1 MIQTSRLAK
10 AVAFLLAVLASVAPA
25 QTQTGVLGTN
35 LNALSDF
42 SRHWTFV
49 DAFKLSRP
57 WLDGS
62 FAEFPAGQIDSD
74 GWVTNLTGGQVA
86 QALMFFD
93 QSGHYPSTPNCAASP
108 SATNCYVLKFDGA
121 GAITFDAGANIVSTP
136 GPGNRFFV
144 NVPQQGPGNGGIVLK
159 LTATT
164 PGNPVKNIRFIM
176 AGFESTA
183 DAQPFHPTFLQ
194 TLAPYKLIRFMDWM
208 GTNGSTIQNFS
219 QWKTLA
225 SATQTV
231 VDGPGFGEH
240 GSGVAFEY
248 MVDLCNA
255 LDADMWINL
264 PAEASDAFM
273 TSAATLIRDRL
284 EPGRKL
290 YIEYSN
296 EIWNG
301 QFLQG
306 IFIQQQGETLGLG
319 SGFTAKLNY
328 QARRS
333 KEMFAIFETVFGGT
347 SRIVRVLAGQAA
359 NADLVKQVAEFES
372 VFLKADA
379 IALAPYM
386 DGGGRVGGLANL
398 TSLSNSQVLSQMQT
412 HLVGTTDNDNHV
424 KLWLETHRNLVH
436 GPGLFGSFTDGMV
449 NDQGVPL
456 RIVAYEG
463 GQHLLALGP
472 NNGNATANGIL
483 DSVNRDAGMGTLY
496 KQYLCQWRAIVGG
509 DSFVHFNDLFVYG
522 AFGRWGALEFQ
533 DQATSTSPKFLALED
548 YAQGGLDCAGLGF
561 PNPPLISINDV
572 SVAEG
577 NAGTTNLTF
586 TVSLSTPA
594 PGTITVKAKAVAG
607 TASSPSDFAA
617 LTEPVSFA
625 LGETSKTVTVVING
639 DTSGEPSE
647 TVFVNLS
654 NPVGAPIA
662 DAHGVGTIVDD
673 DVSPVLAIA
682 DAATSEGNAG
692 TKLLSFTVTLT
703 PASAST
709 VTVSAQTS
717 NGTAT
722 APSDYSALGPTL
734 LTFTPG
740 QVSKVVDVTILG
752 DVSPEA
758 SETFTVT
765 LSGAT
770 NANIADATAVG
781 VIQDDD
787 GPARTFVSATGSDAN
802 ACSAQTTPCRNIA
815 TALLQTAVDGEI
827 IILTPG
833 EYETAALTITQGV
846 KVTSPSGTVAF
857 IRQPITVNAPGAR
870 VILRGLTI
878 KGTGSGSGV
887 TLTAASQLSIEDSTI
902 DRWNVGFRVNN
913 ATAGRVSVV
922 DSIVRA
928 NVTGI
933 KDEGTGAT
941 NHIAVTDTRIER
953 NTDGLSVLGGS
964 YSIRGVAFV
973 GNSGSGLL
981 ASGGLVVVSGSEF
994 SLNGN
999 GAATTTGGTLRVG
1012 RSHVFGNTVGLSA
1025 LSGGTLASFGTNVVR
1040 RNGTNTN
1047 GTISAVSEQ

>member
-1 MIQTSRLAK
+1 MTHITRRARI
-10 AVAFLLAVLASVAPA
+10 AAILLAALATVAPA

-62 FAEFPAGQIDSD
+62 FADFPPGQLDAD

-93 QSGHYPSTPNCAASP
+93 QSGHYPSTPNCAATP
-108 SATNCYVLKFDGA
+108 SAANCYVLKFDGTGTVTFGA
-121 GAITFDAGANIVSTP
+121 GASIISTP

-144 NVPQQGPGNGGIVLK
+144 NVPPQTAPNGGIILR
-159 LTATT
+159 LTATS
-164 PGNPVKNIRFIM
+164 PGDPIRNIRFIM
-176 AGFESTA
+176 AGFEATA
-183 DAQPFHPTFLQ
+183 DAQPFHPLFLS

-231 VDGPGFGEH
+231 IDLGSGEH

-264 PAEASDAFM
+264 PAEATDAFM

-306 IFIQQQGETLGLG
+306 IFIQQQGENLGLG

-333 KEMFAIFETVFGGT
+333 AEMFAIFETVFGGT

-359 NADLVKQVAEFES
+359 NADLVRQVALFEN

-398 TSLSNSQVLSQMQT
+398 TSLSNTQVLTQMQT
-412 HLVGTTDNDNHV
+412 DLVGTTDNDNHV

-472 NNGNATANGIL
+472 NNGNSTANGIL

-509 DSFVHFNDLFVYG
+509 DSFVHFNDLFIYG
-522 AFGRWGALEFQ
+522 QFGRWGALEFQ
-533 DQATSTSPKFLALED
+533 DQTTSTSPKFVALED
-548 YAQGGLDCAGLGF
+548 CAQGGLDCAGLGF

-577 NAGTTNLTF
+577 SAGTTNLTF
-586 TVSLSTPA
+586 TVSLSAPA
-594 PGTITVKAKAVAG
+594 PGAITVKAKAVAG

-617 LTEPVSFA
+617 LTTTVSFA
-625 LGETSKTVTVVING
+625 LGETSKPVTVVING
-639 DTSGEPSE
+639 DASGEPSE

-673 DVSPVLAIA
+673 DAFPVLAIA

-692 TKLLSFTVTLT
+692 TKVLSFTVSLT
-703 PASAST
+703 PASGST
-709 VTVSAQTS
+709 VTVTAQTS

-722 APSDYSALGPTL
+722 APSDYTAVGPTL

-740 QVSKVVDVTILG
+740 QVSKVVEVTILG

-758 SETFTVT
+758 SEAFTVV

-781 VIQDDD
+781 IIQDDD

-802 ACSAQTTPCRNIA
+802 VCSAQTTPCRNIA
-815 TALLQTAVDGEI
+815 AALLQTAVDGEI

-833 EYETAALTITQGV
+833 EYETAPLTITQGV
-846 KVTSPSGTVAF
+846 KLTSPSGTVAF
-857 IRQPITVNAPGAR
+857 VRQPITVNAPGAR
-870 VILRGLTI
+870 VVLRGLTV
-878 KGTGSGSGV
+878 KGTGSGTGV
-887 TLTAASQLSIEDSTI
+887 TLTAASQVSIEDSTI
-902 DRWNVGFRVNN
+902 RSMERRAPDEQRDARTNLGDRLDRP
-913 ATAGRVSVV
+913 R
-922 DSIVRA
+922 
-928 NVTGI
+928 
-933 KDEGTGAT
+933 
-941 NHIAVTDTRIER
+941 ER
-953 NTDGLSVLGGS
+953 HRDP
-964 YSIRGVAFV
+964 
-973 GNSGSGLL
+973 
-981 ASGGLVVVSGSEF
+981 
-994 SLNGN
+994 
-999 GAATTTGGTLRVG
+999 
-1012 RSHVFGNTVGLSA
+1012 
-1025 LSGGTLASFGTNVVR
+1025 
-1040 RNGTNTN
+1040 
-1047 GTISAVSEQ
+1047 

>member
-1 MIQTSRLAK
+1 M
-10 AVAFLLAVLASVAPA
+10 
-25 QTQTGVLGTN
+25 GTN

-62 FAEFPAGQIDSD
+62 FADFPAGQLDSD
-74 GWVTNLTGGQVA
+74 GWVTNLSGGQVA

-93 QSGHYPSTPNCAASP
+93 NSGHYPSTPNCASSP
-108 SATNCYVLKFDGA
+108 SAANCYVLKFEGTGTITIGA
-121 GAITFDAGANIVSTP
+121 GASIESPA

-144 NVPQQGPGNGGIVLK
+144 NVPQQTAGNGGIILR
-159 LTATT
+159 LTATS
-164 PGNPVKNIRFIM
+164 PGDPVRNIRFIM
-176 AGFESTA
+176 AGFEATA
-183 DAQPFHPTFLQ
+183 DAQPFHPLFLS

-219 QWKTLA
+219 QWKTLS

-231 VDGPGFGEH
+231 IDLGLGEH

-248 MVDLCNA
+248 MVDLGNA

-319 SGFTAKLNY
+319 TGFTAKLNY

-347 SRIVRVLAGQAA
+347 SRLVRVLAGQAA
-359 NADLVKQVAEFES
+359 NADLVRQVALFEN

-386 DGGGRVGGLANL
+386 DGGGRVGSLANL
-398 TSLSNSQVLSQMQT
+398 TSLTNAQVLTQMQT
-412 HLVGTTDNDNHV
+412 DLVGTTVNDNHV

-456 RIVAYEG
+456 RMVAYEG

-472 NNGNATANGIL
+472 NNGNGTANGIL

-522 AFGRWGALEFQ
+522 QFGRWGALEFQ
-533 DQATSTSPKFLALED
+533 DQATSTSPKFLALEE
-548 YAQGGLDCAGLGF
+548 YALGGLDCAGLGF
-561 PNPPLISINDV
+561 PNPPLISINNV
-572 SVAEG
+572 SVTEG
-577 NAGTTNLTF
+577 NGGTTNLTF
-586 TVSLSTPA
+586 TVSLSAPA
-594 PGTITVKAKAVAG
+594 PGAITVKAKTVAG
-607 TASSPSDFAA
+607 TASAPSDFTT
-617 LTEPVSFA
+617 LTQTVSFGV
-625 LGETSKTVTVVING
+625 GEISKPFTVVLNA

-662 DAHGVGTIVDD
+662 DPHGVGTILDD
-673 DVSPVLAIA
+673 DAFPALSIA
-682 DAATSEGNAG
+682 DATTTEGNAG

-703 PASAST
+703 PASGQT

-717 NGTAT
+717 DGTAT
-722 APSDYSALGPTL
+722 APSDYTAAGPTL

-740 QVSKVVDVTILG
+740 QVSKVFNVTILG
-752 DVSPEA
+752 DTAPETT
-758 SETFTVT
+758 ETFSVN
-765 LSGAT
+765 LSGPT
-770 NANIADATAVG
+770 NASIADASAVG
-781 VIQDDD
+781 TIQEDD
-787 GPARTFVSATGSDAN
+787 GPARTFVSTAGSDLN
-802 ACSAQTTPCRNIA
+802 ICSAQTSPCRNIA
-815 TALLQTAVDGEI
+815 AALLQTAVDGEI
-827 IILTPG
+827 IILAPG
-833 EYETAALTITQGV
+833 EYETVPLTLTQGI
-846 KVTSPSGTVAF
+846 KITSPSGTVAF
-857 IRQPITVNAPGAR
+857 VRQPIIVNAPGAR
-870 VILRGLTI
+870 VVLRGLTI
-878 KGTGSGSGV
+878 KGSGTGTGV
-887 TLTAASQLSIEDSTI
+887 TLTAADQLSIEDSTI
-902 DRWNVGFRVNN
+902 DRWNMGFRVNN
-913 ATAGRVSVV
+913 AIPGRASVI
-922 DSIVRA
+922 DSVIRA

-933 KDEGTGAT
+933 RDEGTGALNT
-941 NHIAVTDTRIER
+941 VFVVDTRLER

-964 YSIRGVAFV
+964 YSIRGGAFV
-973 GNSGSGLL
+973 GNTGSGVL
-981 ASGGLVVVSGSEF
+981 ASGGVVEISRSEF

-999 GAATTTGGTLRVG
+999 GVATTSGGTVRIG
-1012 RSHVFGNTVGLSA
+1012 RSHVFGNTVGLA
-1025 LSGGTLASFGTNVVR
+1025 AAGGGTLASFGTNVVR
-1040 RNGTNTN
+1040 RNATNTN
-1047 GTISAVSEQ
+1047 GTISAIAEQ